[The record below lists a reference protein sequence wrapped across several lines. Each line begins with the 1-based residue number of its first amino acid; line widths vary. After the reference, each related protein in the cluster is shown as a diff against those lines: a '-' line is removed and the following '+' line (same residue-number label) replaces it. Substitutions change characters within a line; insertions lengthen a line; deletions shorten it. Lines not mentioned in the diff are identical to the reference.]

1 MTSKNLPTKFA
12 PAERA
17 SKEEI
22 KRQNQIVSN
31 FPLIG
36 KLMDT
41 VPDIFIILNRER
53 QAICYNQALIDFLNH
68 EGDRD
73 ALLGLRPGEMF
84 HCIHAFESDGGCG
97 TTEFCRECGAANA
110 ILTSQ
115 KGQKDIQE
123 CHITQKQNGKIE
135 ALDLRVFASP
145 FQFDEEELTIFSA
158 TDTTHE
164 KRRRALERIFFHD
177 ILNTAIGLRGFAE
190 FLQEGIDEE
199 SEEFIPMIYNLSQRI
214 IEEINAQKELTAAEN
229 NELSVTVTPFNSKEL
244 LQELTHSYENQEVA
258 KDRYISIDIDAADF
272 TLTSDPTLLRRVI
285 GNMLKNAL
293 EASQPGETITLGC
306 ENIGNAIE
314 FWVHNPNFMPRDVQ
328 LQMFQRSFSTKGA
341 GRGLGT
347 YSIKLLTERYLK
359 GNIVF
364 ITSEKEGTTFK
375 AWYPK
380 NLTN

>member
-1 MTSKNLPTKFA
+1 MTSKIHPTLFA

-17 SKEEI
+17 SEEQI
-22 KRQNQIVSN
+22 KRQNQIVAN

-41 VPDIFIILNRER
+41 VPDIFMILNRER
-53 QAICYNQALIDFLNH
+53 QAIFFNQAFIDFLDY
-68 EGDRD
+68 EGDRG
-73 ALLGLRPGEMF
+73 ALLGLRPGEAF
-84 HCIHAFESDGGCG
+84 HCVHAFESDGGCG
-97 TTEFCRECGAANA
+97 TTEFCRECGAAHA
-110 ILTSQ
+110 ILASQ

-123 CHITQKQNGKIE
+123 CHITQKQNGNIE
-135 ALDLRVFASP
+135 ALDLRVFANP
-145 FQFDEEELTIFSA
+145 FQFNGEGLTIFSA
-158 TDTTHE
+158 IDITHE

-190 FLQEGIDEE
+190 FLQEETAEE
-199 SEEFIPMIYNLSQRI
+199 SEEFIPMIYNLSYRI
-214 IEEINAQKELTAAEN
+214 IEEINAQRELMAAEN
-229 NELSVTVTPFNSKEL
+229 NELSVTVKSINSKDL
-244 LQELTHSYENQEVA
+244 LQELAHSYENQEVA
-258 KDRYISIDIDAADF
+258 QDRYICINIDAVDF

-293 EASQPGETITLGC
+293 EASQYGETVTLGC
-306 ENIGNAIE
+306 EIIGNTIE
-314 FWVHNPNFMPRDVQ
+314 FWAHNPNFMPREIQ

-347 YSIKLLTERYLK
+347 YSMKLLTERYLK
-359 GNIVF
+359 GNIAF

-380 NLTN
+380 NLSP